1 MKIEIWSDFVCPFCY
16 IGKANL
22 LQALQELNINDAEI
36 VWRSFEL
43 DPNFPQS
50 ENTSHY
56 QLLQDKYQL
65 DLQAAVDKCAQLSE
79 IGRSYGLDMNF
90 AQAYYG
96 NTFLAHQL
104 QQLAQAKSAQSA
116 ADINQALFQASFTL
130 GLPLNQIDTLVALA
144 TEYGLD
150 AEEVRTALEN
160 QQYATQVR
168 VDETAAHELNI
179 SGVPFFGFDG
189 RLAVAG
195 AQSID
200 AFKEVIQHILT
211 HDAADDAKM
220 LRQ

>member
-22 LQALQELNINDAEI
+22 FQALAELNIDNAEI

-43 DPNFPQS
+43 DPTYPAH
-50 ENTSHY
+50 ERTSHY

-65 DLQAAVDKCAQLSE
+65 DLQAAIDKCAQLAH
-79 IGRSYGLDMNF
+79 IGSSCGLNMNF
-90 AQAYYG
+90 ETAYYG
-96 NTFLAHQL
+96 NTFLAQQL
-104 QQLAQAKSAQSA
+104 QQYASTLSPSVA
-116 ADINQALFQASFTL
+116 AHINEALFQASFEQ
-130 GLPLNQIDTLVALA
+130 GRDLNSIDALA
-144 TEYGLD
+144 EIAQEQGLD
-150 AEEVRTALEN
+150 AAAVRTALSQN
-160 QQYATQVR
+160 AFATQVR
-168 VDETAAHELNI
+168 VDETAAQELHV

-200 AFKEVIQHILT
+200 AFKEVIQHILQ

-220 LRQ
+220 LRH